1 MVSNKTLVIGVLARD
16 CVFRL
21 KNNIPL
27 VEELGSMFRDYYVVV
42 YENDSVDGT
51 KECVQQWAK
60 ENAHV
65 IAISE
70 QLHQVTIPPK
80 SKQNVKPT
88 KSLWRIQKM
97 AGFRNRI
104 LEEVHQ
110 RFSPDYFC
118 FIDID
123 IASFIPSSVVEAIE
137 KAPTDWGALCASGH
151 LYYSKSDGSVLPA
164 NFQYDAYAFFPE
176 GSSPEKMGKSTVAH
190 KWHLISAWSAE
201 KLVRRHE
208 YASCRS
214 AFNGLAIY
222 KWDVMKNLRYSAVQ
236 NEELKKH
243 GFALCEHLSLHSGII
258 SLGYKVYIT
267 RIMEVVYL
275 HKKYTFWRFFNNWYN
290 ILLAELYLFY
300 FRLRKIV

>member
-80 SKQNVKPT
+80 SQQNVKPT

-110 RFSPDYFC
+110 SFSPDFFC

-137 KAPTDWGALCASGH
+137 KAPTDWGLCVRAVICITQN
-151 LYYSKSDGSVLPA
+151 LMVV
-164 NFQYDAYAFFPE
+164 FFLLIFSMMLMLFSLR
-176 GSSPEKMGKSTVAH
+176 GARLR
-190 KWHLISAWSAE
+190 KWVKVPSLIS
-201 KLVRRHE
+201 
-208 YASCRS
+208 
-214 AFNGLAIY
+214 GI
-222 KWDVMKNLRYSAVQ
+222 
-236 NEELKKH
+236 
-243 GFALCEHLSLHSGII
+243 LSLHG
-258 SLGYKVYIT
+258 V
-267 RIMEVVYL
+267 
-275 HKKYTFWRFFNNWYN
+275 
-290 ILLAELYLFY
+290 
-300 FRLRKIV
+300 RKS

>member
-80 SKQNVKPT
+80 SQQNVKPT

-110 RFSPDYFC
+110 RFSPDFFC

-137 KAPTDWGALCASGH
+137 KAPTDWGLCVRAVICIIQN
-151 LYYSKSDGSVLPA
+151 LMVV
-164 NFQYDAYAFFPE
+164 FFL
-176 GSSPEKMGKSTVAH
+176 
-190 KWHLISAWSAE
+190 LIFSMMLMLFS
-201 KLVRRHE
+201 
-208 YASCRS
+208 
-214 AFNGLAIY
+214 
-222 KWDVMKNLRYSAVQ
+222 LRGV
-236 NEELKKH
+236 
-243 GFALCEHLSLHSGII
+243 
-258 SLGYKVYIT
+258 
-267 RIMEVVYL
+267 
-275 HKKYTFWRFFNNWYN
+275 
-290 ILLAELYLFY
+290 
-300 FRLRKIV
+300 RLRKWVKVPSLINGILSLRGVRRS